1 MNRRDAVVALLAYG
15 VVPLDAWAQQP
26 RKVVRIGWL
35 SPSSPSGFAPQ
46 LGAFR
51 QGLRERGY
59 IEGENIVIEY
69 RFGGEGT
76 DMVGDLAVELVSLK
90 VDILVPVSGPA
101 VRAAKDATG
110 TIPIVAHDLQTDP
123 VRAGLVA
130 SLARPGGNLTGF
142 FLDLAELGGKHVELL
157 KEAVPG
163 LSRVA
168 ALWPAASF
176 SISAAS
182 CRGSSAITGGETP
195 SPGGARTLRF
205 RESIRSSDQGPR
217 PSPHRVCLAHFL
229 FSSSR
234 DRRSGSQGQAT
245 DYFSARRFRGVWRP
259 YDLRPESS
267 RDVSASGLLRG

>member
-1 MNRRDAVVALLAYG
+1 MNRRDTVIALLAYG

-26 RKVVRIGWL
+26 RKVIRIGWL

-59 IEGENIVIEY
+59 IEGQNIVIEY

-76 DMVGDLAVELVSLK
+76 DLVGDLAAELVRLK

-168 ALWPAASF
+168 ALWPAASSPYPLRAAEAAARSLEVQLQVLEVRGPDDFERAFEAAIRGRAQALIVFASPLFF
-176 SISAAS
+176 SHRAA
-182 CRGSSAITGGETP
+182 IV
-195 SPGGARTLRF
+195 
-205 RESIRSSDQGPR
+205 GPAAKGR
-217 PSPHRVCLAHFL
+217 LP
-229 FSSSR
+229 
-234 DRRSGSQGQAT
+234 
-245 DYFSARRFRGVWRP
+245 
-259 YDLRPESS
+259 
-267 RDVSASGLLRG
+267 